1 MACPDRL
8 PFGLKPE
15 VIEALRSVFTQFP
28 EVDCVL
34 VYGSR
39 AKGTHRQGSDID
51 LTIKLLPGVKASSV
65 LLSKIREELDDLNL
79 IYMIDL
85 SLYSE
90 IGNPELIEHIDRVGV
105 RL

>member
-1 MACPDRL
+1 
-8 PFGLKPE
+8 
-15 VIEALRSVFTQFP
+15 VIEALRSVFAEFP

-39 AKGTHRQGSDID
+39 AKGTYRQGSDID

-65 LLSKIREELDDLNL
+65 LLSKIREKLHDLNL

-90 IGNPELIEHIDRVGV
+90 IGNPELIEHINRVGV